1 MHKLLSLV
9 PLLFLAGA
17 ATLATAGEW
26 QPLPEKPP
34 EPVDNPTTPAKVV
47 LGKMLYFDPRFT
59 ATGTGSCNSCHNL
72 MLGGDDSRALSL
84 GVHGKLGARSAP
96 TVWNAAFHSVQFW
109 DGRAPTLEEQARG
122 PVTNPLE
129 MAMTSWE
136 DVMARLNA
144 IPEYRRL
151 FEAAFSPDNPITAD
165 NAVKAIAAFERTL
178 ITPNSPYDKY
188 ARGNQQAMSEPQIRG
203 LNTFAQ
209 VGCVNCHSG
218 PAFNGPQLPL
228 GTGFFM
234 KFPTY
239 DNAELETKYGFKK
252 DMGRYEVTK
261 KEEDKHM
268 FRVPTLRN
276 VAMTAP
282 YFHNGGVKTLDEAI
296 RVMAKVQLNK
306 DLSPQQVDDIF
317 AFLTALTGEFP
328 KIEIPRL
335 PVAPGK
341 SFNYQ

>member
-1 MHKLLSLV
+1 MRKLVSV
-9 PLLFLAGA
+9 ATALFLASAAAQA
-17 ATLATAGEW
+17 ATSEW

-34 EPVDNPTTPAKVV
+34 EPADNPSTPAKAV

-72 MLGGDDSRALSL
+72 MLGGDDSRALSM

-122 PVTNPLE
+122 PVTNPVE

-144 IPEYRRL
+144 IPEYKRL
-151 FEAAFSPDNPITAD
+151 FEAAFGSDNPINAD
-165 NAVKAIAAFERTL
+165 NAVRAIAAFERTL

-188 ARGNQQAMSEPQIRG
+188 ARGNPQALSEQQIRG

-239 DNAELETKYGFKK
+239 ENAELDTRYGFTK
-252 DMGRYEVTK
+252 DLGRYEVTK

-276 VAMTAP
+276 IAMTAP
-282 YFHNGGVKTLDEAI
+282 YFHNGAVKTLDEAI

-306 DLSPQQVDDIF
+306 DLTQQQVDDIF
-317 AFLTALTGEFP
+317 AFLTGLTGEFP

-341 SFNYQ
+341 SFSFQ